1 MPRCTM
7 SEPPSHS
14 SSRYLPRRTSRFTS
28 RPTTRR
34 AKFRGTRRRRLGLR
48 TATPVMVLPS
58 TKGSMPR
65 RVISTSGSSGIE
77 ALIVLSGPGNIPKL
91 ALHDSRHLR
100 MSNPTGFLLVPFGA
114 LRMLAAIALIAGCAA
129 SPPQPPAA
137 GEEAQ
142 DESDA
147 DAPAAEA
154 LAGAAEPEDRSA
166 FPKQELDKDILYEFL
181 LAEIAR
187 QRGNLGLS
195 AQAYVDL
202 AKRTRDPRIARR
214 ATEVALYA
222 RMNGAAID
230 AARIWHETEPGSA
243 RPLQALGGLLVAAGR
258 YDEALPS
265 LKKLLASSAAD
276 PTSGFTQLTRTLANA
291 QDKQAALKL
300 VRSLAADYPKLAQ
313 AHFALAQA
321 AVNAGEDRTA
331 LDEARR
337 AGQLRPDWEAA
348 ALLEAQLLQKVS
360 VDQAASLLAAF
371 LEQYPAAR
379 ETRLAYARMLVAQKR
394 FAEARA
400 EFQKLMAG
408 TPDSTDMAFAVALL
422 SLQLKDYDSAER
434 YLRGLLDGQY
444 RDKDGVRLYLGQVAE
459 ERKNLP
465 EALRWYGEVGEGEQY
480 VQAQIRYSQVLA
492 RQGKLD
498 EARLLRDANQPKTAF
513 DLVGQAL
520 DRVPNNPELL
530 YDYAM
535 LAEKIER
542 VDILE
547 ASLRKLIAIRPEHA
561 HAYNALGYSLADRN
575 QRLPEARE
583 LIEKA
588 LQLAPE
594 DSFIIDSMGWV
605 LYRMGNL
612 KDSLGYLRR
621 AFAGR
626 PDPEIAAHLGEVL
639 WAMGARA
646 EAERVWGDA
655 TRESPDNETLANTI
669 RRLKR

>member
-1 MPRCTM
+1 MLGPHI
-7 SEPPSHS
+7 PLHS
-14 SSRYLPRRTSRFTS
+14 
-28 RPTTRR
+28 R
-34 AKFRGTRRRRLGLR
+34 A
-48 TATPVMVLPS
+48 A
-58 TKGSMPR
+58 
-65 RVISTSGSSGIE
+65 
-77 ALIVLSGPGNIPKL
+77 
-91 ALHDSRHLR
+91 
-100 MSNPTGFLLVPFGA
+100 A
-114 LRMLAAIALIAGCAA
+114 LRLFAAMAFVVFAGCAA
-129 SPPQPPAA
+129 TPPQQAGA

-147 DAPAAEA
+147 DAPAGEA
-154 LAGAAEPEDRSA
+154 QAFAPEPVDRAALPN
-166 FPKQELDKDILYEFL
+166 QELTENLLYEFL
-181 LAEIAR
+181 LAEIAG
-187 QRGNLGLS
+187 QRGNTALS

-222 RMNGAAID
+222 RMNNAAIES
-230 AARIWHETEPGSA
+230 AKIWHETEPGSP
-243 RPLQALGGLLVAAGR
+243 RPLQALSGLLVAAGR
-258 YDEALPS
+258 YDEALPN
-265 LKKLLASSAAD
+265 LRKLLAGSANDSA
-276 PTSGFTQLTRTLANA
+276 SGFTQLTRTLANA

-300 VRSLAADYPKLAQ
+300 VHSLAADYPKLAES
-313 AHFALAQA
+313 HLAVARA
-321 AVNAGEDRTA
+321 AVAAGDERLA
-331 LDEARR
+331 LEEARK
-337 AGQLRPDWEAA
+337 AGQLRPEWEAPV
-348 ALLEAQLLQKVS
+348 LLEAQLLQKTS
-360 VDQAASLLAAF
+360 ADQAASFLAVY
-371 LEQYPAAR
+371 LKKYPAAR
-379 ETRLAYARMLVAQKR
+379 ETRLAYARLLVAQKR
-394 FAEARA
+394 FGEARA

-408 TPDSTDMAFAVALL
+408 APDSTDAAFAVALL
-422 SLQLKDYDSAER
+422 SLQLKDYDAAEK
-434 YLRGLLDGQY
+434 YLRSLIESPY

-492 RQGKLD
+492 KQGKLD
-498 EARLLRDANQPKTAF
+498 EARGRLQEAAAKNSQQRVQLILAEAQLLRDANQPKTAF
-513 DLVGQAL
+513 DLVGRAL

-547 ASLRKLIAIRPEHA
+547 ASLRKLIEIRPEHA

-639 WAMGARA
+639 WAMGERA

-669 RRLKR
+669 KRLKR

>member
-1 MPRCTM
+1 MLGP
-7 SEPPSHS
+7 HS
-14 SSRYLPRRTSRFTS
+14 QLPI
-28 RPTTRR
+28 R
-34 AKFRGTRRRRLGLR
+34 A
-48 TATPVMVLPS
+48 A
-58 TKGSMPR
+58 
-65 RVISTSGSSGIE
+65 
-77 ALIVLSGPGNIPKL
+77 
-91 ALHDSRHLR
+91 
-100 MSNPTGFLLVPFGA
+100 A
-114 LRMLAAIALIAGCAA
+114 LRLFAAMAIVVFAGCAA
-129 SPPQPPAA
+129 TAPRQAA
-137 GEEAQ
+137 VGEEAQ

-147 DAPAAEA
+147 DASAGEAQA
-154 LAGAAEPEDRSA
+154 LAPEPVDRTA
-166 FPKQELDKDILYEFL
+166 LPNQELTENLLYEFL
-181 LAEIAR
+181 LAEIAG
-187 QRGNLGLS
+187 QRGNAALS

-222 RMNGAAID
+222 RMNNAAIES
-230 AARIWHETEPGSA
+230 ATIWHETEPGS
-243 RPLQALGGLLVAAGR
+243 RPLQALAGLLVAAGR
-258 YDEALPS
+258 YDEALPN
-265 LKKLLASSAAD
+265 LRKLLAGSANEPAN
-276 PTSGFTQLTRTLANA
+276 GFTQLTRTLANA

-300 VRSLAADYPKLAQ
+300 VHSLAADYPKLAES
-313 AHFALAQA
+313 HLAVARA
-321 AVNAGEDRTA
+321 AVNAGDERLA
-331 LDEARR
+331 LEEARK
-337 AGQLRPDWEAA
+337 AGQLRPDWEAP
-348 ALLEAQLLQKVS
+348 ALLEAQLLQKSS
-360 VDQAASLLAAF
+360 VDQAASF
-371 LEQYPAAR
+371 LTAYLKKYPAAR
-379 ETRLAYARMLVAQKR
+379 ETRLAYARLLVAQKR
-394 FAEARA
+394 FGEARA

-408 TPDSTDMAFAVALL
+408 APDSTEVAFAVALL
-422 SLQLKDYDSAER
+422 SLQLKDYDAAEK
-434 YLRGLLDGQY
+434 YLRGLIESPY

-465 EALRWYGEVGEGEQY
+465 EALRWYAEVGEGEQY
-480 VQAQIRYSQVLA
+480 VQAQIRYAQVLA
-492 RQGKLD
+492 KQGKLD
-498 EARLLRDANQPKTAF
+498 EARGRLQEAAAKDGQQRVQLVLAEAQLLRDANQPKTAF

-535 LAEKIER
+535 LAEKLER

-547 ASLRKLIAIRPEHA
+547 ASLRKLIEIRPEHA

-605 LYRMGNL
+605 LYRMGKL

-639 WAMGARA
+639 WAMGERA

-669 RRLKR
+669 KRLKH

>member
-1 MPRCTM
+1 MLGP
-7 SEPPSHS
+7 HS
-14 SSRYLPRRTSRFTS
+14 QLPI
-28 RPTTRR
+28 R
-34 AKFRGTRRRRLGLR
+34 A
-48 TATPVMVLPS
+48 A
-58 TKGSMPR
+58 
-65 RVISTSGSSGIE
+65 
-77 ALIVLSGPGNIPKL
+77 
-91 ALHDSRHLR
+91 
-100 MSNPTGFLLVPFGA
+100 A
-114 LRMLAAIALIAGCAA
+114 LRLFAAMAIVVVVFAGCAA
-129 SPPQPPAA
+129 TAPRQAVV

-147 DAPAAEA
+147 DASAGEAQA
-154 LAGAAEPEDRSA
+154 LAPEPADRTA
-166 FPKQELDKDILYEFL
+166 LPNQELTENLLYEFL
-181 LAEIAR
+181 LAEIAG
-187 QRGNLGLS
+187 QRGNAALS

-222 RMNGAAID
+222 RMNNAAIES
-230 AARIWHETEPGSA
+230 ATIWHETEPGS
-243 RPLQALGGLLVAAGR
+243 RPLQALAGLLVAAGR
-258 YDEALPS
+258 YDEALPN
-265 LKKLLASSAAD
+265 LRKLLAGSAND
-276 PTSGFTQLTRTLANA
+276 PANGFTQLTRTLANA

-300 VRSLAADYPKLAQ
+300 VHSLAADYPKLAES
-313 AHFALAQA
+313 HLAVARA
-321 AVNAGEDRTA
+321 AVNAGDERLA
-331 LDEARR
+331 LEEARK
-337 AGQLRPDWEAA
+337 AGQLRPDWEAP
-348 ALLEAQLLQKVS
+348 ALLEAQLLQKSS
-360 VDQAASLLAAF
+360 VDQAASF
-371 LEQYPAAR
+371 LTAYLKRYPAAR
-379 ETRLAYARMLVAQKR
+379 ETRLAYARLLVAQKR
-394 FAEARA
+394 FGEARA

-408 TPDSTDMAFAVALL
+408 APDGTEVAFAVALL
-422 SLQLKDYDSAER
+422 SLQLKDYDAAEK
-434 YLRGLLDGQY
+434 YLRGLIESPY

-480 VQAQIRYSQVLA
+480 VQAQIRYAQVLA
-492 RQGKLD
+492 KQGKLD
-498 EARLLRDANQPKTAF
+498 EARGRLQEAAAKNGPQRVQLVLAEAQLLRDANQPKTAF

-535 LAEKIER
+535 LAEKLER

-547 ASLRKLIAIRPEHA
+547 ASLRKLIEIRPEHA

-605 LYRMGNL
+605 LYRMGKL

-639 WAMGARA
+639 WAMGERA

-669 RRLKR
+669 KRLKH

>member
-1 MPRCTM
+1 MLGP
-7 SEPPSHS
+7 HS
-14 SSRYLPRRTSRFTS
+14 QLPI
-28 RPTTRR
+28 R
-34 AKFRGTRRRRLGLR
+34 A
-48 TATPVMVLPS
+48 A
-58 TKGSMPR
+58 
-65 RVISTSGSSGIE
+65 
-77 ALIVLSGPGNIPKL
+77 
-91 ALHDSRHLR
+91 
-100 MSNPTGFLLVPFGA
+100 A
-114 LRMLAAIALIAGCAA
+114 LRLFAAMAFVVFAGCAA
-129 SPPQPPAA
+129 TPPQQATA

-147 DAPAAEA
+147 DAPASEAQA
-154 LAGAAEPEDRSA
+154 LAPEPLDRSA
-166 FPKQELDKDILYEFL
+166 LPNQELTENLLYEFL
-181 LAEIAR
+181 LAEIAI
-187 QRGNLGLS
+187 QRGNATLS

-214 ATEVALYA
+214 ATEVAALYA
-222 RMNGAAID
+222 RMNNAAID
-230 AARIWHETEPGSA
+230 AATVWHETEPGST
-243 RPLQALGGLLVAAGR
+243 RALEALAGLLVAAGR
-258 YDEALPS
+258 YDEALPN
-265 LKKLLASSAAD
+265 LKKLLTGSAND
-276 PTSGFTQLTRTLANA
+276 PANGFTQLIRTLANA

-348 ALLEAQLLQKVS
+348 VLLEAQLLQKVS

-379 ETRLAYARMLVAQKR
+379 ETRLAYARMLVVQKR
-394 FAEARA
+394 FAEARG

-480 VQAQIRYSQVLA
+480 VPAQMRYAQILA

-498 EARLLRDANQPKTAF
+498 AARAHLQQAAAKSSQQRVQLVLAEAQLLREANQPKTAF

-520 DRVPNNPELL
+520 DRLPNNPELL

-535 LAEKIER
+535 LAEKVER
-542 VDILE
+542 VDVLE
-547 ASLRKLIAIRPEHA
+547 ASLRKLIEIRPEHA
-561 HAYNALGYSLADRN
+561 HAYNALGYSLAERN

-669 RRLKR
+669 KRFKR

>member
-1 MPRCTM
+1 
-7 SEPPSHS
+7 
-14 SSRYLPRRTSRFTS
+14 
-28 RPTTRR
+28 
-34 AKFRGTRRRRLGLR
+34 
-48 TATPVMVLPS
+48 
-58 TKGSMPR
+58 
-65 RVISTSGSSGIE
+65 
-77 ALIVLSGPGNIPKL
+77 
-91 ALHDSRHLR
+91 
-100 MSNPTGFLLVPFGA
+100 MSNPTGFLPVPLGA

-129 SPPQPPAA
+129 NPPQPPAA

-181 LAEIAR
+181 LAEIAG

-337 AGQLRPDWEAA
+337 AGQLRPGWEAA
-348 ALLEAQLLQKVS
+348 VLLEAQLLQKVS

-371 LEQYPAAR
+371 LENTRRPAKRASR
-379 ETRLAYARMLVAQKR
+379 TRGCWWRKSASPRLAPSSRSSWPARPTAPTWR
-394 FAEARA
+394 
-400 EFQKLMAG
+400 
-408 TPDSTDMAFAVALL
+408 S
-422 SLQLKDYDSAER
+422 
-434 YLRGLLDGQY
+434 
-444 RDKDGVRLYLGQVAE
+444 
-459 ERKNLP
+459 
-465 EALRWYGEVGEGEQY
+465 RW
-480 VQAQIRYSQVLA
+480 RCFRCSS
-492 RQGKLD
+492 RTMT
-498 EARLLRDANQPKTAF
+498 RPK
-513 DLVGQAL
+513 G
-520 DRVPNNPELL
+520 
-530 YDYAM
+530 
-535 LAEKIER
+535 I
-542 VDILE
+542 
-547 ASLRKLIAIRPEHA
+547 
-561 HAYNALGYSLADRN
+561 
-575 QRLPEARE
+575 
-583 LIEKA
+583 
-588 LQLAPE
+588 
-594 DSFIIDSMGWV
+594 
-605 LYRMGNL
+605 
-612 KDSLGYLRR
+612 
-621 AFAGR
+621 
-626 PDPEIAAHLGEVL
+626 
-639 WAMGARA
+639 
-646 EAERVWGDA
+646 
-655 TRESPDNETLANTI
+655 
-669 RRLKR
+669 

>member
-1 MPRCTM
+1 MA
-7 SEPPSHS
+7 
-14 SSRYLPRRTSRFTS
+14 F
-28 RPTTRR
+28 
-34 AKFRGTRRRRLGLR
+34 AVF
-48 TATPVMVLPS
+48 
-58 TKGSMPR
+58 
-65 RVISTSGSSGIE
+65 
-77 ALIVLSGPGNIPKL
+77 
-91 ALHDSRHLR
+91 
-100 MSNPTGFLLVPFGA
+100 
-114 LRMLAAIALIAGCAA
+114 AGCAA
-129 SPPQPPAA
+129 TPPAA
-137 GEEAQ
+137 AVEELQ

-147 DAPAAEA
+147 DAPASEA
-154 LAGAAEPEDRSA
+154 QPLAPEPVDRSA
-166 FPKQELDKDILYEFL
+166 LPNQELTENLLYEFL
-181 LAEIAR
+181 LAEIAI
-187 QRGNLGLS
+187 QRGNAALS

-214 ATEVALYA
+214 ATEVAALYA
-222 RMNGAAID
+222 RMNNAAID
-230 AARIWHETEPGSA
+230 AATVWHETEPGST
-243 RPLQALGGLLVAAGR
+243 RALEALAGLLVAAGR
-258 YDEALPS
+258 YDEALPN
-265 LKKLLASSAAD
+265 LKKLLTGAAND
-276 PTSGFTQLTRTLANA
+276 PANGFTQLTRTLANA

-300 VRSLAADYPKLAQ
+300 VRSLAADYPTLAE
-313 AHFALAQA
+313 AHFAVARA
-321 AVNAGEDRTA
+321 AVNAGDERVA
-331 LDEARR
+331 LEETRK

-348 ALLEAQLLQKVS
+348 VLLEAQLLQKAS
-360 VDQAASLLAAF
+360 ADQAASLLGGY
-371 LEQYPAAR
+371 LKKYPAAR
-379 ETRLAYARMLVAQKR
+379 ETRLAYARLLVAQKR
-394 FAEARA
+394 FGEARA
-400 EFQKLMAG
+400 EFQKLMASV
-408 TPDSTDMAFAVALL
+408 PDSTDAAFAVALL
-422 SLQLKDYDSAER
+422 SLQLKDYDAAEK
-434 YLRGLLDGQY
+434 YLRSLIESPY

-480 VQAQIRYSQVLA
+480 VQAQIRYGQVLA

-498 EARLLRDANQPKTAF
+498 EARVRLQQAAAKNSQQRVQLILAEAQLLRDANQPKTAF

-542 VDILE
+542 MDILE

-588 LQLAPE
+588 LQLAPD

-605 LYRMGNL
+605 LYRLGNL

-639 WAMGARA
+639 WAMGERG

-669 RRLKR
+669 KRLKR

>member
-1 MPRCTM
+1 MLGP
-7 SEPPSHS
+7 HS
-14 SSRYLPRRTSRFTS
+14 QLPI
-28 RPTTRR
+28 R
-34 AKFRGTRRRRLGLR
+34 A
-48 TATPVMVLPS
+48 A
-58 TKGSMPR
+58 
-65 RVISTSGSSGIE
+65 
-77 ALIVLSGPGNIPKL
+77 
-91 ALHDSRHLR
+91 
-100 MSNPTGFLLVPFGA
+100 A
-114 LRMLAAIALIAGCAA
+114 LRLFAAMAIVVVVFAGCAA
-129 SPPQPPAA
+129 TAPRQAVV

-147 DAPAAEA
+147 DASAGEAQA
-154 LAGAAEPEDRSA
+154 LAPEPADRTA
-166 FPKQELDKDILYEFL
+166 LPNQELTENLLYEFL
-181 LAEIAR
+181 LAEIAG
-187 QRGNLGLS
+187 QRGNAALS

-222 RMNGAAID
+222 RMNNAAIES
-230 AARIWHETEPGSA
+230 ATIWHETEPGS
-243 RPLQALGGLLVAAGR
+243 RPLQALAGLLVAAGR
-258 YDEALPS
+258 YDEALPN
-265 LKKLLASSAAD
+265 LRKLLAGSANEPAN
-276 PTSGFTQLTRTLANA
+276 GFTHLTRTLANA

-300 VRSLAADYPKLAQ
+300 VHSLAADYPKLAES
-313 AHFALAQA
+313 HLAVARA
-321 AVNAGEDRTA
+321 AVNAGDERLA
-331 LDEARR
+331 LEEARK
-337 AGQLRPDWEAA
+337 AGQLRPDWEAP
-348 ALLEAQLLQKVS
+348 ALLEAQLLQKSS
-360 VDQAASLLAAF
+360 VDQAASF
-371 LEQYPAAR
+371 LTAYLKRYPAAR
-379 ETRLAYARMLVAQKR
+379 ETRLAYARLLVAQKR
-394 FAEARA
+394 FGEARA

-408 TPDSTDMAFAVALL
+408 APDGTEVAFAVALL
-422 SLQLKDYDSAER
+422 SLQLKDYDAAEK
-434 YLRGLLDGQY
+434 YLRGLIESPY

-465 EALRWYGEVGEGEQY
+465 EALRWYAEVGEGEQY
-480 VQAQIRYSQVLA
+480 VQAQIRYAQVLA
-492 RQGKLD
+492 KQGKLD
-498 EARLLRDANQPKTAF
+498 EARGRLQEAAAKDGQQRVQLVLAEAQLLRDANQPKTAF

-535 LAEKIER
+535 LAEKLER

-547 ASLRKLIAIRPEHA
+547 ASLRKLIEIRPEHA

-605 LYRMGNL
+605 LYRMGKL

-639 WAMGARA
+639 WAMGERA

-669 RRLKR
+669 KRLKH

>member
-1 MPRCTM
+1 MLGP
-7 SEPPSHS
+7 HS
-14 SSRYLPRRTSRFTS
+14 QLPI
-28 RPTTRR
+28 R
-34 AKFRGTRRRRLGLR
+34 A
-48 TATPVMVLPS
+48 A
-58 TKGSMPR
+58 
-65 RVISTSGSSGIE
+65 
-77 ALIVLSGPGNIPKL
+77 
-91 ALHDSRHLR
+91 
-100 MSNPTGFLLVPFGA
+100 A
-114 LRMLAAIALIAGCAA
+114 LRLFAAMAIVVVVFAGCAA
-129 SPPQPPAA
+129 TAPRQAA
-137 GEEAQ
+137 VGEEAQ

-147 DAPAAEA
+147 DASAGEAQA
-154 LAGAAEPEDRSA
+154 LAPEPADRTA
-166 FPKQELDKDILYEFL
+166 LPNQELTENLLYEFL
-181 LAEIAR
+181 LAEIAG
-187 QRGNLGLS
+187 QRGNAALS

-222 RMNGAAID
+222 RMNNAAIES
-230 AARIWHETEPGSA
+230 ATIWHETEPGS
-243 RPLQALGGLLVAAGR
+243 RPLQALAGLLVAAGR
-258 YDEALPS
+258 YDEALPN
-265 LKKLLASSAAD
+265 LRKLLAGSANEPAN
-276 PTSGFTQLTRTLANA
+276 GFTQLTRTLANA

-300 VRSLAADYPKLAQ
+300 VHSLAADYPKLAES
-313 AHFALAQA
+313 HLAVARA
-321 AVNAGEDRTA
+321 AVNAGDERLA
-331 LDEARR
+331 LEEARK
-337 AGQLRPDWEAA
+337 AGQLRPDWEAP
-348 ALLEAQLLQKVS
+348 ALLEAQLLQKSS
-360 VDQAASLLAAF
+360 VDQAASF
-371 LEQYPAAR
+371 LTAYLKRYPAAR
-379 ETRLAYARMLVAQKR
+379 ETRLAYARLLVAQKR
-394 FAEARA
+394 FGEARA

-408 TPDSTDMAFAVALL
+408 APDGTEVAFAVALL
-422 SLQLKDYDSAER
+422 SLQLKDYDAAEK
-434 YLRGLLDGQY
+434 YLRGLIESPY

-465 EALRWYGEVGEGEQY
+465 EALRWYAEVGEGEQY
-480 VQAQIRYSQVLA
+480 VQAQIRYAQVLA
-492 RQGKLD
+492 KQGKLD
-498 EARLLRDANQPKTAF
+498 EARGRLQDAAAKDGQQRVQLVLAEAQLLRDANQPKTAF

-535 LAEKIER
+535 LAEKLER

-547 ASLRKLIAIRPEHA
+547 ASLRKLIELRPEHA

-605 LYRMGNL
+605 LYRMGKL

-639 WAMGARA
+639 WAMGERA

-669 RRLKR
+669 KRLKP